1 MKKKQRKTVQKKLA
15 AGVVALIALG
25 FGLGSSVQGAE
36 CMHGPG
42 THGKC
47 SCSSRVL
54 PNIQHEMVP
63 HVVLPETIQYNSVAH
78 TQRRP
83 NFDLDR
89 AGDYGMVNPFV
100 ATYTAFPSYQVPY
113 MTEMRTVNQSV
124 YPVSPQPKPLPLP
137 AKKEESTMDFEDDSF
152 ELSSDEPLT
161 EPQILLASNTEEIV
175 HAAPLSD
182 LDNDIAQTG
191 IFCQKPAKPPAAW
204 SFTSPIF
211 KAASVPMGW
220 GPAGHSGFI
229 NQQGPRGCS
238 TQIGFNPM
246 MGGGMAPQ
254 NGMQPGMMPGM
265 MQPPMRTF
273 QMGHGA
279 GMGGNGV
286 QAQQLPNGMVLLT
299 APPDHSRCGLI
310 RCRCGSTPR
319 MMLLPGAPGGMPMPQ
334 QAPDAAMMYGMPGMM
349 GGMPGGMN
357 PAMNG
362 MMGGMPMQ
370 NVGMNGMMQHPLM
383 QQQLMQQQ
391 MMQQQ
396 MMQSMMQPQVQ
407 VVPMSVMT
415 PYGPMFA
422 GYQAVSMVDPM
433 QQMMQAS
440 MMQNPMMQGQMMGG
454 MGMMPANVAQQL
466 QQQVQSA
473 QNLQATDDSGMKDA
487 ESSEQLQAPLPLGGQ
502 ALPGLNSACNAPGMM
517 VSPFG
522 MMYAQQANPGMQGDV
537 SGGAEGMG
545 NAGMMNPMMNQAMM
559 PQMMYMT
566 PPMMMP
572 QMNANSFAGTYM
584 TPYGM
589 MTMNPMP
596 GQGTGMNY
604 GGMNNGMNPMMMGFG
619 MMPCGMNGMNPM
631 MGMGGMNGMNP
642 MAGMGGM
649 NRNEGIST
657 SDLLML
663 MMVMNNNKPE
673 PRQGPIRRLFSRIR
687 EGRQGRMADNDPF
700 QQLMQAWS
708 TPYYAPDSMAR
719 MPSRSAYPYGYFG
732 AQPGAMDTANYGGF
746 YNLYM
751 GNTSYPGMY

>member
-1 MKKKQRKTVQKKLA
+1 MKKKQRKSVQKKLA
-15 AGVVALIALG
+15 ASVVALIALG
-25 FGLGSSVQGAE
+25 FGWGVSVQGAE
-36 CMHGPG
+36 CTHLG

-63 HVVLPETIQYNSVAH
+63 HVVLPETIQYNSVSH

-124 YPVSPQPKPLPLP
+124 YPVSPQIRPLPLP
-137 AKKEESTMDFEDDSF
+137 AKKEDSELLDDEGF
-152 ELSSDEPLT
+152 ELSSDESLV
-161 EPQILLASNTEEIV
+161 EPKILLASNTEEIV

-229 NQQGPRGCS
+229 SQQGPRGCS
-238 TQIGFNPM
+238 TQVGFNPM
-246 MGGGMAPQ
+246 MGGGMMPQ
-254 NGMQPGMMPGM
+254 DGMMQPGMMQPGM

-279 GMGGNGV
+279 GMGGGMGAGI

-310 RCRCGSTPR
+310 RCRCGNMPR
-319 MMLLPGAPGGMPMPQ
+319 MMLLPAAPGGMPPQ

-349 GGMPGGMN
+349 GGMMPGMN
-357 PAMNG
+357 PMMNG
-362 MMGGMPMQ
+362 MAGGMPMQ

-396 MMQSMMQPQVQ
+396 MMQPQVQ

-422 GYQAVSMVDPM
+422 GYQAVPMMDPM

-440 MMQNPMMQGQMMGG
+440 MMQNPMGQMTGGMG
-454 MGMMPANVAQQL
+454 MGMMPAAVAQQF
-466 QQQVQSA
+466 QQQFQSM
-473 QNLQATDDSGMKDA
+473 QASQVAATNSNEEKDG
-487 ESSEQLQAPLPLGGQ
+487 ESSEQLQAPLPLAGQ
-502 ALPGLNSACNAPGMM
+502 ALPGLNGASMIA
-517 VSPFG
+517 SPYG
-522 MMYAQQANPGMQGDV
+522 MMYAQQTNPGQSDDPNNT
-537 SGGAEGMG
+537 GMG
-545 NAGMMNPMMNQAMM
+545 TSMMNQAMM

-572 QMNANSFAGTYM
+572 QMNGNSFAGNYM
-584 TPYGM
+584 TPFGM
-589 MTMNPMP
+589 MTMNPMA
-596 GQGTGMNY
+596 GQGMGMNY
-604 GGMNNGMNPMMMGFG
+604 GMNPMMMGYG
-619 MMPCGMNGMNPM
+619 MMPCGMNGMNGMNPM

-642 MAGMGGM
+642 MGMGGM

-657 SDLLML
+657 TELLML

-687 EGRQGRMADNDPF
+687 EGRQGRMMDNDPF

-732 AQPGAMDTANYGGF
+732 AQPGAMDSANYGGF